1 MVNRLINS
9 AFVILV
15 MVGVVGCS
23 AHAYSVH
30 LQSYGTGFAPLEERA
45 DQIKKAGI
53 VAGWT
58 MNEMGPGQIR
68 GKQSVRNKDVV
79 VIIDYTTVAFSI
91 RYDPA
96 THHYNGER
104 ISKRFNVLVK
114 ELEEAI
120 IQQS

>member
-1 MVNRLINS
+1 MIRRLINS

-15 MVGVVGCS
+15 MVGLAGCS

-30 LQSYGTGFAPLEERA
+30 VQSYGTGFAPLEERA

-53 VAGWT
+53 AAGWT
-58 MNEMGPGQIR
+58 MSETGLGQIR
-68 GKQSVRNKDVV
+68 GSQSVRNKDVV
-79 VIIDYTTVAFSI
+79 VIIDFTTVAFSI
-91 RYDPA
+91 RYDS
-96 THHYNGER
+96 TTYHYNGER
-104 ISKRFNVLVK
+104 VSKRFNVLVK